1 MATWKCLTPQDQGRQ
16 LQEGQIQRDE
26 QVLRVTMRFSWSRQ
40 DPVRGEGNTPRPRGK
55 TLAEELVRGGDASL
69 RFTSTAEIDLRRIP
83 VSRCRGCEVEMAD
96 GPSVWPR
103 EVTREGEGE
112 RKTGSG
118 SRGGT

>member
-26 QVLRVTMRFSWSRQ
+26 QVLRQ

-55 TLAEELVRGGDASL
+55 TLAEELVRGGDVSL

-118 SRGGT
+118 SRAGT